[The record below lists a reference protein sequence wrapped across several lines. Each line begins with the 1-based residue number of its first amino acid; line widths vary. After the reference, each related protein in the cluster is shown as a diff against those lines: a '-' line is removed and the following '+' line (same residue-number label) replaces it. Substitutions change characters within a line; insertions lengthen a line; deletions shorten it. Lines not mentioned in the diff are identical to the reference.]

1 MKKKNP
7 TLQQNRKKKLLTHEK
22 HVDIIFFIE
31 KKIINVLNAYLFASF
46 LKIVAKKTNDKYLL
60 DVIPYI

>member
-1 MKKKNP
+1 M
-7 TLQQNRKKKLLTHEK
+7 
-22 HVDIIFFIE
+22 FFIE

>member
-31 KKIINVLNAYLFASF
+31 KKNNKCIKCIPIRFILEDSS
-46 LKIVAKKTNDKYLL
+46 KEDKW
-60 DVIPYI
+60 